1 MKDADMSS
9 QSHLLTPNKD
19 QDKEN
24 EDPES
29 SLSID
34 KAIQQARAAVQTHH
48 FIQRTPIQV
57 QNPDV
62 ARLPNIRRVASII
75 DLPKI
80 RQLDDAHQTRT
91 PGVEPLQLNYSYPFQ
106 FQWQSHVHYRPLSNA
121 ERQHWETTAMET
133 LVSRTPQVDRVRTPA
148 YVDEDEDEEMLDND
162 LDGEPADVVSN
173 NAFMGSLYE
182 DSRSHNRRFTPR
194 SSIFETP
201 INGSGH
207 RPRVSVSD
215 HELLRPRPVRGLSIE
230 NELHSE
236 RSMGHQVGRID
247 EGLAGFWK
255 PNRLY

>member
-1 MKDADMSS
+1 MKDADMSP
-9 QSHLLTPNKD
+9 QSHLLAPTRD

-80 RQLDDAHQTRT
+80 RQLDAAHQTRT
-91 PGVEPLQLNYSYPFQ
+91 PGVEPLQLNYSYP
-106 FQWQSHVHYRPLSNA
+106 VHYRPLSNA

-133 LVSRTPQVDRVRTPA
+133 LVSRTPQVDKVRTPA
-148 YVDEDEDEEMLDND
+148 YVDEVEEMLDNA
-162 LDGEPADVVSN
+162 LDGEPVDVVSN
-173 NAFMGSLYE
+173 NAFMDSRYE
-182 DSRSHNRRFTPR
+182 DSRSRNRRFTPR

-215 HELLRPRPVRGLSIE
+215 HELLRPGPVRGLSIE